1 MKEAK
6 KDYLLVK
13 IVIAVILGIVIGL
26 LINKTSSTSESGGL
40 STQDVLINIVLS
52 VKYILGQII
61 LFMVP
66 LIIIGFV
73 TPAITG
79 MKNNTNKMLGTMLLM
94 AYLSSVL
101 AAAFAMAAGY
111 LIIPHLDIAKN
122 ITDKE
127 LPELI
132 FKLDIPAMFPVLS
145 ALFFSITFGVAIVY
159 SKSELLEKL
168 FNEINK
174 VVMLIVTK
182 LVIPLLPF
190 FICTTFIELTY
201 LERITVQFPIFIK
214 MVIIVLI
221 GHFIWLIFLYTLG
234 ALISKKNPARVF
246 KHYAPAYL
254 TAVGTMSSAATLPVA
269 LKCARKSDALD
280 RDIVDFAIPLGANI
294 HLCGSVLTE
303 TFFVMGI
310 SYILLGELPPLSTML
325 VFIVLLGIFA
335 VGAPGVPG
343 GTVAASVGIVYSVL
357 GLDNTAFGLL
367 MAIFALQDSF
377 GTACNVTGDGALA
390 LMLQG
395 IYKKNSTVNET
406 YHA

>member
-6 KDYLLVK
+6 KDYLLRK

-26 LINKTSSTSESGGL
+26 IINQTSAESSNGSL
-40 STQDVLINIVLS
+40 STQYIIIQVVMSI
-52 VKYILGQII
+52 KHILGQII

-79 MKNNTNKMLGTMLLM
+79 MKTNTNKMLSTMLLM
-94 AYLSSVL
+94 TYVSSVL
-101 AAAFAMAAGY
+101 AAALAMAAGY
-111 LIIPHLDIAKN
+111 LIIPHLDIAN
-122 ITDKE
+122 AVNTKE
-127 LPELI
+127 LPENMI

-145 ALFFSITFGVAIVY
+145 ALFFSICFGLAIVY
-159 SKSELLEKL
+159 TKSEMLEKL
-168 FNEINK
+168 FNEIHK

-182 LVIPLLPF
+182 LIIPMLPF
-190 FICTTFIELTY
+190 FICTVFIELTY
-201 LERITVQFPIFIK
+201 LEKITVQLPVFIK
-214 MVIIVLI
+214 MVLIVLI
-221 GHFIWLIFLYTLG
+221 GHFIWLTVLYSIA

-269 LKCARKSDALD
+269 LKCAKKSDALD

-310 SYILLGELPPLSTML
+310 SYILLGELPPLSSML
-325 VFIVLLGIFA
+325 VFIFLLGIFA
-335 VGAPGVPG
+335 IGAPGVPG
-343 GTVAASVGIVYSVL
+343 GTVAASIGIVPTVL
-357 GLDNTAFGLL
+357 GLDDTGFGLL

-395 IYKKNSTVNET
+395 IFKKNKEES
-406 YHA
+406 